1 MVTGSTFQGSSSG
14 NFAQS
19 FGNVHP
25 GGQPLSIGGGLRST
39 GQYVPPPQ
47 SIWLINE
54 GPAVVQDGYRAEE
67 YRQGPAVASG
77 IRNENL
83 NLNVQPVRS
92 THQQQYVE
100 VK

>member
-1 MVTGSTFQGSSSG
+1 MVTGSTFQGNSSG

-47 SIWLINE
+47 R
-54 GPAVVQDGYRAEE
+54 PAVVQDGYRAEE

-77 IRNENL
+77 IRN
-83 NLNVQPVRS
+83 
-92 THQQQYVE
+92 
-100 VK
+100 